1 MIPEDDD
8 IVTLNVLPY
17 FRWLLANGYTE
28 KAEKILHEIA
38 DFNGKP
44 LPADFKLKSHYEP
57 SQKSNEL
64 QDGNRKAA
72 TGHGIFG
79 FLSLFRYP
87 NLRMK
92 TLIVYY
98 IWFATSFVYYG
109 LTLNS
114 NDYGASLFVSYSIGK
129 GMLFL
134 GGVVESN
141 DNKFYNFN
149 YEIHPNEFHL
159 LKSFNRSFQQWRSR
173 RFVSHSRY

>member
-1 MIPEDDD
+1 MIACFLFDFFPISEYDD
-8 IVTLNVLPY
+8 IVTLNVLLY

-38 DFNGKP
+38 NFNEKP
-44 LPADFKLKSHYEP
+44 LPADFKLKSHYDS

-64 QDGNRKAA
+64 QGGNRKAA

-134 GGVVESN
+134 GDVVE
-141 DNKFYNFN
+141 
-149 YEIHPNEFHL
+149 L
-159 LKSFNRSFQQWRSR
+159 
-173 RFVSHSRY
+173 RYTKL

>member
-1 MIPEDDD
+1 MISEYDD
-8 IVTLNVLPY
+8 IVALNVLLY

-38 DFNGKP
+38 NFNGKP

-57 SQKSNEL
+57 SQKSNEF
-64 QDGNRKAA
+64 QGGNRKAT

-129 GMLFL
+129 GKSFSR
-134 GGVVESN
+134 GVV
-141 DNKFYNFN
+141 
-149 YEIHPNEFHL
+149 
-159 LKSFNRSFQQWRSR
+159 
-173 RFVSHSRY
+173 